1 MINVAV
7 PARRIGVA
15 DCAASTGRLATAP
28 CSQVLLSMSEKCLV
42 SGKGRRDS
50 TKKQKKTAI
59 YNNRNERNTHY
70 IIYILYS
77 SAMAIDRAMQ
87 CCGKQLTYIARSSTT
102 NEAGF

>member
-1 MINVAV
+1 
-7 PARRIGVA
+7 
-15 DCAASTGRLATAP
+15 
-28 CSQVLLSMSEKCLV
+28 MSEKCLV

-50 TKKQKKTAI
+50 TKKQKKLQ
-59 YNNRNERNTHY
+59 Y
-70 IIYILYS
+70 IIIGMKGIRIILYIYILYS

>member
-1 MINVAV
+1 MQH
-7 PARRIGVA
+7 
-15 DCAASTGRLATAP
+15 RLAALQQRRALRS
-28 CSQVLLSMSEKCLV
+28 CSRCQKNVWLV
-42 SGKGRRDS
+42 GRGDAIVQ
-50 TKKQKKTAI
+50 KNKKKTAI
-59 YNNRNERNTHY
+59 YNNRNEMNTHY